1 MRIYISADIEGVAGV
16 VAPAQGQAGHAEY
29 EKARILMTEE
39 VNAVIEG
46 LVEAGATE
54 ILVNDSHGP
63 MTNILPSLLHPAADL
78 LLGKPKPMNM
88 ACGLTAEFDLFLMV
102 GHHSM
107 AGKGGVLAHTTNGFA
122 FREVRINNL
131 PYGEPGIYGAYAGEL
146 GVPVGLVSG
155 DDCTRDENIGF
166 FPDAEFIV
174 VKQSF
179 GHRAARQISVQRARA
194 MLREG
199 AIRAVREAGSKKAFR
214 QNGPYKTEFLMSN
227 AALADQMAILPPARR
242 VDAVTVGFDCVTMA
256 EVVGWMTALSAMS
269 FALR

>member
-1 MRIYISADIEGVAGV
+1 MRVYISADIEGVAGV
-16 VAPAQGQAGHAEY
+16 VVPAQGQAGHVEY

-39 VNAVIEG
+39 VNAVVEG

-166 FPDAEFIV
+166 FPDAEFVV

-179 GHRAARQISVQRARA
+179 GHRAARQVSVQRARA

-199 AIRAVREAGSKKAFR
+199 RYVQSAKLVVKSIPAEWAIQDGILDEQCGTRRSNGNTPRPDGLMPSPWGS
-214 QNGPYKTEFLMSN
+214 
-227 AALADQMAILPPARR
+227 I
-242 VDAVTVGFDCVTMA
+242 V
-256 EVVGWMTALSAMS
+256 
-269 FALR
+269 